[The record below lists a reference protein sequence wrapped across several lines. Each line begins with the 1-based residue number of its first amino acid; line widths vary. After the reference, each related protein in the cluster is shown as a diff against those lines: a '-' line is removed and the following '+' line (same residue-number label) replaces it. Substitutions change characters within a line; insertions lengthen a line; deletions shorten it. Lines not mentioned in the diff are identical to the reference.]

1 MPTPAP
7 DSVPSSSCGL
17 SARGALIGRPD
28 LERRQRA
35 GERIFCRSR
44 DAQEAETTGEAERR
58 KSSRPPRRGQLST
71 RPGSVR
77 PPALVLASNPA
88 AIRHRQASRAQRAPT
103 YMMSGRALEAEG
115 SPALRS
121 RALLAHAPFPRP
133 QPELCPQSCTAEA
146 GSPGVGQGR
155 GGPPGPMPALL
166 AALLTATVRTP
177 VISSNCPWF
186 SVHRLRA

>member
-121 RALLAHAPFPRP
+121 RALLHPSLA
-133 QPELCPQSCTAEA
+133 L
-146 GSPGVGQGR
+146 SPSSAR
-155 GGPPGPMPALL
+155 R
-166 AALLTATVRTP
+166 AALLRQDPRGSGRGEVGRPAP
-177 VISSNCPWF
+177 CPRSWPR
-186 SVHRLRA
+186 S